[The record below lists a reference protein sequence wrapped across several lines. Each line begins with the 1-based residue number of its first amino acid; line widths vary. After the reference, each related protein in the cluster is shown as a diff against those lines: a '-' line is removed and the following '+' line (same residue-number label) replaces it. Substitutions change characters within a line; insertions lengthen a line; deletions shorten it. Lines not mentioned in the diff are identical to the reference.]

1 MFLPALTLTLAYLG
15 EYTLIMRSSLLDT
28 MREDYLVLARAK
40 GLRDAMVRN
49 RHAVPNALLPVVSL
63 IAINFGFVLSGAIA
77 VETIYSWPGLG
88 LLTYN
93 SLAGP
98 DLPMLQGLFLVLQ
111 RRGDPLQP
119 GRRPPVRVPRPA
131 GANGMS
137 SAPSSR
143 RGGSPGSGA
152 DGRSARSCTHY
163 RSSVPGMIGL
173 SVLVLFVL
181 AALAAPL
188 IADAEQLRAVN
199 TIDNPSGPRRRSTRR
214 SAPTTSAAASGR
226 SSSTAPRISLLVGLA
241 ATVIAIVIGSI
252 VGITAGFFGGRTG
265 GVLMRITE
273 WFIVI
278 PFLPLAIVLAAILG
292 PSIKNIILVIG
303 ITSWP
308 VTARLIYAQVLT
320 LKQRLYVDRSRALG
334 GSSRHVMTRHILP
347 NVSPLILANLTLT
360 VPIAILSET
369 TLSFLGLGDPTRASW
384 GKMLEE
390 SFAAGALTRNAWW
403 YYVPP
408 GLSILVVVLA
418 FVLCGQALEEILD
431 PRLKKRRA

>member
-1 MFLPALTLTLAYLG
+1 MTG
-15 EYTLIMRSSLLDT
+15 
-28 MREDYLVLARAK
+28 
-40 GLRDAMVRN
+40 
-49 RHAVPNALLPVVSL
+49 
-63 IAINFGFVLSGAIA
+63 
-77 VETIYSWPGLG
+77 
-88 LLTYN
+88 
-93 SLAGP
+93 
-98 DLPMLQGLFLVLQ
+98 
-111 RRGDPLQP
+111 
-119 GRRPPVRVPRPA
+119 GRV
-131 GANGMS
+131 GS
-137 SAPSSR
+137 
-143 RGGSPGSGA
+143 GGS
-152 DGRSARSCTHY
+152 
-163 RSSVPGMIGL
+163 V
-173 SVLVLFVL
+173 
-181 AALAAPL
+181 
-188 IADAEQLRAVN
+188 
-199 TIDNPSGPRRRSTRR
+199 
-214 SAPTTSAAASGR
+214 
-226 SSSTAPRISLLVGLA
+226 
-241 ATVIAIVIGSI
+241 

-265 GVLMRITE
+265 GLLMRITE

-334 GSSRHVMTRHILP
+334 GSSRHALTRHILR
-347 NVSPLILANLTLT
+347 NFSPMILDNLTLT

-390 SFAAGALTRNAWW
+390 GFAAGALTRNAWW

-408 GLSILVVVLA
+408 GLCILVVVLA